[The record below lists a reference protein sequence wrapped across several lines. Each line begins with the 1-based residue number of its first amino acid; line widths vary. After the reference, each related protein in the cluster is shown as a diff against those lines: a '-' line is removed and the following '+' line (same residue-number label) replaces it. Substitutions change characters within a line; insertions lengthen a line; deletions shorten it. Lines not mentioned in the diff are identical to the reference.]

1 MLVIERALVGQT
13 ETPCAAIGQSYA
25 EARLQRLDAT
35 ADCGRRRAKR
45 LRPGG
50 DAARIHDGAKKF
62 YVAAAVRQTRLPSF
76 RWQEA

>member
-35 ADCGRRRAKR
+35 LTA
-45 LRPGG
+45 GG
-50 DAARIHDGAKKF
+50 EEPSASARIHDGAKKF